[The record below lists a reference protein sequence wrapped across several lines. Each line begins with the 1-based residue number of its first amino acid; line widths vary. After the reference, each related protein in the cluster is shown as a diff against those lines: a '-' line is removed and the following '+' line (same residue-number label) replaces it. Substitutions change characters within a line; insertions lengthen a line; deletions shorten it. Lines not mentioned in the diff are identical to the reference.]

1 MSSHFLGQLTASEI
15 SALESVRSCGI
26 TWVDAPLDSNPHS
39 ITRQLEQAIGAYTG
53 APYVV
58 TTTSCTQAILMAL
71 AWRLRNDQPWAE
83 HDGNDGSEIVRRS
96 VEMPRL
102 SYVGVPA
109 AILNAGA
116 WPCFRDEDWQGE
128 YEFTVPRWCPSGLGV
143 WDSARRFTS
152 GMYRRGAMQCISF
165 HATKILADTQGGA
178 ILLDDPEVDRWLR
191 RARFDG
197 RTEGIDPKGDQVQFP
212 SWHAYLSPDV
222 AARLL
227 WRLSSLPRHNADLPR
242 SDYPDLSTMKAFQ

>member
-1 MSSHFLGQLTASEI
+1 MSPHDVTRAFEA
-15 SALESVRSCGI
+15 ALC
-26 TWVDAPLDSNPHS
+26 D
-39 ITRQLEQAIGAYTG
+39 YTG

-58 TTTSCTQAILMAL
+58 ATTSCTQAILMAL
-71 AWRLRNDQPWAE
+71 ANRHHPDFWVKP
-83 HDGNDGSEIVRRS
+83 RRAVLGRVS
-96 VEMPRL
+96 MPRL

-109 AILNAGA
+109 AIVNAGFA
-116 WPCFRDEDWQGE
+116 PEFRDEDWQGE
-128 YEFTVPRWCPSGLGV
+128 YEFGFGGRGIGV

-152 GMYRRGAMQCISF
+152 GMYRRGAMQCVSF

-178 ILLDDPEVDRWLR
+178 ILLDDPLADRWLR

-197 RTEGIDPKGDQVQFP
+197 RTEGADPKTDQVQFP

-227 WRLSSLPRHNADLPR
+227 WKLSGLPRHNADLPR
-242 SDYPDLSTMKAFQ
+242 SDYPDLSTLEAFK

>member
-1 MSSHFLGQLTASEI
+1 MSDPHAVTR
-15 SALESVRSCGI
+15 ALER
-26 TWVDAPLDSNPHS
+26 
-39 ITRQLEQAIGAYTG
+39 AIGEYTG
-53 APYVV
+53 APFVV

-71 AWRLRNDQPWAE
+71 VCWRYVHNRDIPFEPPL
-83 HDGNDGSEIVRRS
+83 S
-96 VEMPRL
+96 MPRL

-109 AILNAGA
+109 AALNAG
-116 WPCFRDEDWQGE
+116 CTLRFHDEDWQGE
-128 YEFTVPRWCPSGLGV
+128 YQLGPSPV

-152 GMYRRGAMQCISF
+152 GMYRPGAMQCVSF

-178 ILLDDPEVDRWLR
+178 ILLDDPEAAAWLR

-197 RTEGIDPKGDQVQFP
+197 RTEGADPKTDQVQFP

-227 WRLSSLPRHNADLPR
+227 WKLSALPRHNADLPR
-242 SDYPDLSTMKAFQ
+242 SDYPDLSQLEAFK

>member
-1 MSSHFLGQLTASEI
+1 MSEH
-15 SALESVRSCGI
+15 R
-26 TWVDAPLDSNPHS
+26 WVDAPLDDNPHS
-39 ITRQLEQAIGAYTG
+39 VTRNLEQAIGCYTG

-58 TTTSCTQAILMAL
+58 ATTSCTQAILMAL
-71 AWRLRNDQPWAE
+71 AWHRCKGSLNRGS
-83 HDGNDGSEIVRRS
+83 GN
-96 VEMPRL
+96 VEMPKL

-109 AILNAGA
+109 AVMNGA
-116 WPCFRDEDWQGE
+116 DRFVSFRDEDWQGE
-128 YEFTVPRWCPSGLGV
+128 YEFRAKVSGESVPLAV

-152 GMYRRGAMQCISF
+152 GMYRRGAMQCVSF

-178 ILLDDPEVDRWLR
+178 ILLDDPEADRWLR

-197 RTEGIDPKGDQVQFP
+197 RTEGVDPKDDQVQFP

-227 WRLSSLPRHNADLPR
+227 WKLSGLPRHNADLPR
-242 SDYPDLSTMKAFQ
+242 SDYPDLSTLKAFQ

>member
-1 MSSHFLGQLTASEI
+1 MPLINLAGSMS
-15 SALESVRSCGI
+15 
-26 TWVDAPLDSNPHS
+26 PHDV
-39 ITRQLEQAIGAYTG
+39 TRQFEVALCNYTG
-53 APYVV
+53 ARFAV

-71 AWRLRNDQPWAE
+71 AWFTSRQNCSCAAQIAE
-83 HDGNDGSEIVRRS
+83 FGPQRIS
-96 VEMPRL
+96 MPKR

-109 AILNAGA
+109 AIRNAGA
-116 WPCFRDEDWQGE
+116 WPVFHDEDWEGE
-128 YEFTVPRWCPSGLGV
+128 YLLSPLPV

-152 GMYRRGAMQCISF
+152 GMFRPGQMQCVSF

-178 ILLDDPEVDRWLR
+178 ILLDDPMADCWLR

-197 RTEGIDPKGDQVQFP
+197 RTEGADAKTDQVQFP

-227 WRLSSLPRHNADLPR
+227 WKLQGLSRHNADLPR
-242 SDYPDLSTMKAFQ
+242 SDYPDLSQLEVFK